1 MLQRE
6 RLRRSPQ
13 IVRRH
18 DATPAA
24 TYSSPRLL
32 ESSLFFFWAPAKPK
46 KTQVYAT
53 QRVLGIRLYAWIKAA
68 FRSSV
73 QVCDAILS

>member
-32 ESSLFFFWAPAKPK
+32 ESSLFLWAPVKPK

-53 QRVLGIRLYAWIKAA
+53 QRVLGIRLYAWIKAS

-73 QVCDAILS
+73 QDILG

>member
-6 RLRRSPQ
+6 RLRPSPQ

-32 ESSLFFFWAPAKPK
+32 ESSLFLGAPAKPK

-53 QRVLGIRLYAWIKAA
+53 QRVLGIRLYAWIKAP